1 MKNIIFKKEHLA
13 LGVFLLLTL
22 FLLSVTSCNQ
32 PVVTK
37 PTENLCTVKFDAN
50 GGSGTMD
57 PITGALGSETRLP
70 KCTFTKDG
78 GLFYGWTTTPD
89 GGKVA
94 GDEANWTFKEKETTL
109 YAIYINTSVEYV
121 TVTFHAPGLT
131 DITPQQKIEKDKE
144 TPLAANSFKNPG
156 YEFKG
161 WSITET
167 SSTVTYTDRQS
178 VTLSADLHLY
188 AVWEKEES
196 SQPPAGTGGVLSF
209 DANGGQGTMDQVTGL
224 QDGQKITLPQNRFTN
239 ADKVFIG

>member
-37 PTENLCTVKFDAN
+37 PTDNLCTLKFNAN

-57 PITGALGSETRLP
+57 SITGALGSETRLP

-78 GLFYGWTTTPD
+78 GFFHGWTTTPD

-109 YAIYINTSVEYV
+109 YAIYTIPGVEYV

-131 DITPQQKIEKDKE
+131 DMIPQQKIEKDKE

-167 SSTVTYTDRQS
+167 SSTVTYTDNQSPFLPTCICMLFGKKKSLLSRQQVS
-178 VTLSADLHLY
+178 VVFFPLTPT
-188 AVWEKEES
+188 AVRAPW
-196 SQPPAGTGGVLSF
+196 TRL
-209 DANGGQGTMDQVTGL
+209 QVYRT
-224 QDGQKITLPQNRFTN
+224 
-239 ADKVFIG
+239 DKK